1 MAGESAAP
9 AIREVYREAVRA
21 GAHVTVRTNI
31 EGLTEIFFQEANDDQ
46 LQYVSEVSVFEME
59 HFNKY
64 LGFQAEQN
72 SKALSAIDPKR
83 LATSGKA
90 RQPLQSRMMTRAAAG
105 DLHWCATL
113 YPTNGYAQDAGM
125 SLSDYEEFV
134 YCAELID
141 QADPIAGWKAVHDTQ
156 QHIVDYLTKH
166 DEIHIVTPDNTDIT
180 YRVGGRTWMNADGKV
195 NFPDGEVF
203 TGPIED
209 SVNGTVA
216 FSYPAIYAGNEV
228 EDVRLT
234 FENGRVVDFS
244 ARRGQDFLRAM
255 LDMDEGSR
263 TLGEVAFGLNY
274 NIPRFSR
281 RMLFD
286 EKLGGTMHMALGAA
300 YPDTGGLNH
309 SGLHWDMLC
318 DLHSGKVYADGELC
332 YQDGKFII

>member
-1 MAGESAAP
+1 MPDPRHQKLAQVLVRYSLDIQPGDRLVIMAGESAAP

-90 RQPLQSRMMTRAAAG
+90 RQPLQSRMMTRAAAS

-180 YRVGGRTWMNADGKV
+180 YRVGGRTWMNADG
-195 NFPDGEVF
+195 
-203 TGPIED
+203 
-209 SVNGTVA
+209 
-216 FSYPAIYAGNEV
+216 
-228 EDVRLT
+228 
-234 FENGRVVDFS
+234 
-244 ARRGQDFLRAM
+244 
-255 LDMDEGSR
+255 
-263 TLGEVAFGLNY
+263 
-274 NIPRFSR
+274 
-281 RMLFD
+281 
-286 EKLGGTMHMALGAA
+286 
-300 YPDTGGLNH
+300 LNH